1 MYDFCRELL
10 RSFVTLSGQLYGEKI
25 LSYNVHALLHA
36 VDDVEQL
43 GPSETF
49 SAFSYEN
56 NLPVLRNLIR
66 KPHLTL
72 QQIYNSI
79 MAYLVQLKGKEKSE
93 AKRQLR
99 LSSSGRVLKTPQKIL
114 TSEEDEL
121 SKKKFK
127 GSANVKEHIEKLKEL
142 AKSKG
147 LYKQLES
154 LTKLEKN
161 MKRAMRKRIII
172 CYQK

>member
-1 MYDFCRELL
+1 
-10 RSFVTLSGQLYGEKI
+10 
-25 LSYNVHALLHA
+25 
-36 VDDVEQL
+36 
-43 GPSETF
+43 
-49 SAFSYEN
+49 
-56 NLPVLRNLIR
+56 
-66 KPHLTL
+66 
-72 QQIYNSI
+72 

-161 MKRAMRKRIII
+161 MKSNFIITL
-172 CYQK
+172 